1 MKYIIIALLGGLAT
15 LMANQGIAVF
25 NDGFRPIYSQYFEK
39 KITRKELAAM
49 SFAISFGLVVGF
61 GIPTSIA
68 ASIILI
74 HSILLATDIIGT
86 FLPDNKIGAIT
97 SLVAG
102 ATYGVLILVGLEAIV
117 DLFGKLPYNF
127 LDPLG
132 SVSSFVVSG
141 FAIFPSVA
149 VGAQHGFKKGVITGT
164 ISVLVYFLIAKFGV
178 INVGENVVNLDPAGM
193 ALLTGVIIMVIFATS
208 NKSEENT
215 GSNVSLT
222 AIFSNQVSRIQKNW
236 WIFAIMGGLAA
247 AAASMDLIAGDPASL
262 ALMADKVYGNATLTA
277 LTRGIG
283 FVPLIF
289 TTAIV
294 TGVYSP
300 IGCTFI
306 FAAGIALHGNPLVA
320 FIAGAVILVVEVFL
334 IRFFAKIMDKFPG
347 VRDMGEYIR
356 TAMNKVLEIAL
367 LAGSIVSAET
377 MAKGVG
383 AIFVIGCFLINK
395 YSKKPLVDLAVG
407 PVAAIALGII
417 LNILNLIGLWTIPV
431 A

>member
-86 FLPDNKIGAIT
+86 FLPDSKVGAII

-102 ATYGVLILVGLEAIV
+102 ATYGVLILVGLEFIV
-117 DLFGKLPYNF
+117 DIFGKLPYNF

-132 SVSSFVVSG
+132 SVSAFVVSG

-178 INVGENVVNLDPAGM
+178 INIGENVVNLDPAGM
-193 ALLTGVIIMVIFATS
+193 ALLTGVIIMLIFATS
-208 NKSEENT
+208 NKSEEKT

-262 ALMADKVYGNATLTA
+262 ALMADKVYGNAALTA

-334 IRFFAKIMDKFPG
+334 IKFFAKIMDKFPG

-356 TAMNKVLEIAL
+356 SAMNKVLEIAL
-367 LAGSIVSAET
+367 LAGSIVSAEA

-417 LNILNLIGLWTIPV
+417 LNILNLVGLWTIPV

>member
-102 ATYGVLILVGLEAIV
+102 ATYGVLILVGLEVIV

-262 ALMADKVYGNATLTA
+262 ALMADKVYGNAALTA